1 MCGPHEYWNW
11 NRPGNSWIVLL
22 VSIGQAARFHRLPYL
37 SHKRSFWLGWSKFI
51 VLRERSRGFPEIQ
64 YWVSKNVEWIR
75 KSPALDSMKLYGHRY
90 LWANKKY
97 SPSIKLWLKNT
108 PKCESNTFFLQ
119 IQNLARI
126 RQFEC
131 EAASR
136 PWLLRRSDV
145 DGPYWF
151 LEPSSFL
158 DFVTA
163 SWKLAQLVC
172 SCFSSGCL
180 WRGFQTPRAP
190 FHEAAR
196 LINQSKASIHWWNKK
211 TWSQPSY
218 FQLRRPTS
226 AIKNTNAKLRFPE
239 KK

>member
-1 MCGPHEYWNW
+1 
-11 NRPGNSWIVLL
+11 
-22 VSIGQAARFHRLPYL
+22 
-37 SHKRSFWLGWSKFI
+37 
-51 VLRERSRGFPEIQ
+51 
-64 YWVSKNVEWIR
+64 
-75 KSPALDSMKLYGHRY
+75 MKLYGHRY

-151 LEPSSFL
+151 LEASSFL

-163 SWKLAQLVC
+163 SWKLAQLAKAASRRVAC
-172 SCFSSGCL
+172 DDAF
-180 WRGFQTPRAP
+180 RPRVHHFMRRPASLIKKSIDP
-190 FHEAAR
+190 LVKQENVIPAILFPAEAA
-196 LINQSKASIHWWNKK
+196 H
-211 TWSQPSY
+211 
-218 FQLRRPTS
+218 LRE
-226 AIKNTNAKLRFPE
+226 KNTNAKLRFPE